1 MTGGEP
7 DDRRSGEPAGYSV
20 GGPTWTGKPG
30 AHRTVEPS
38 EPRTGANGSLVGGQD
53 DYLAGEPNRPSTGG
67 PGEHRVAAPSGHRV
81 AEPGGYP
88 AVEPSGDWAREPMG
102 GPMVA
107 VAPVVKAS
115 GWWALGAPALV
126 GGVAVAAAVLVH
138 FHDPH
143 VQGSYGVCPFY
154 ALTGWWCPGCGGLR
168 AMHNLTEGRILDA
181 VHSNAFLLPLILGF
195 TLWWGDW
202 MVRRWRGR
210 PGRSF
215 TMSRTTLAIVL
226 TLLAAFTVLRNT
238 PWGAWL
244 APV

>member
-1 MTGGEP
+1 MTDG
-7 DDRRSGEPAGYSV
+7 
-20 GGPTWTGKPG
+20 GGPDGRG
-30 AHRTVEPS
+30 F
-38 EPRTGANGSLVGGQD
+38 
-53 DYLAGEPNRPSTGG
+53 GE
-67 PGEHRVAAPSGHRV
+67 PGEHRVAALRGHRV
-81 AEPGGYP
+81 GEAGEYRAAEP
-88 AVEPSGDWAREPMG
+88 SRDREGELMG
-102 GPMVA
+102 GPTA
-107 VAPVVKAS
+107 VVGTVEKIS
-115 GWWALGAPALV
+115 GWRALGAPTLV
-126 GGVAVAAAVLVH
+126 GGVAVAAAALVH

-181 VHSNAFLLPLILGF
+181 VHSNAFLLPLVLGF

-202 MVRRWRGR
+202 MVRRRRGR

-226 TLLAAFTVLRNT
+226 TLLAVFTVLRNT